1 MKKNL
6 KVIQINGLRGLI
18 MAGFI
23 GVCLIAGFVAF
34 PGFLAM
40 NIWNLVATNLIA
52 IPTVGLVQG
61 ILLWGITVVTYFIF
75 KKRSYIISFKT
86 PQDITEEELMTMVEK
101 INSQEY
107 NDVVSKAMI
116 RSKEIENL
124 IESENNNENI
134 EIIESDAES
143 AQNSDTNS
151 EIKL

>member
-1 MKKNL
+1 
-6 KVIQINGLRGLI
+6 
-18 MAGFI
+18 
-23 GVCLIAGFVAF
+23 
-34 PGFLAM
+34 
-40 NIWNLVATNLIA
+40 
-52 IPTVGLVQG
+52 
-61 ILLWGITVVTYFIF
+61 
-75 KKRSYIISFKT
+75 
-86 PQDITEEELMTMVEK
+86 MTMVEK

-151 EIKL
+151 EINL